1 MDVSYYGSGPVLSV
15 SHAISYLTCII
26 LLYIIININLSM
38 SIKILFVILHI
49 SSQAKTNYFRN
60 CLILTIML
68 AWVPRPLN
76 SILFFLDGKT
86 FNKSYI
92 IKCEFGSKFK
102 KT

>member
-1 MDVSYYGSGPVLSV
+1 MLVTYYGPGPVLSA
-15 SHAISYLTCII
+15 SHAMSYLTCTI
-26 LLYIIININLSM
+26 LLYTIININLSM
-38 SIKILFVILHI
+38 SIKILFVTLHI
-49 SSQAKTNYFRN
+49 ASQAETNYFRN

>member
-1 MDVSYYGSGPVLSV
+1 MDVSYYGPGPVLSA
-15 SHAISYLTCII
+15 SHAMSYLTCTI
-26 LLYIIININLSM
+26 LLYTIININLSM
-38 SIKILFVILHI
+38 SIEILFVILHI
-49 SSQAKTNYFRN
+49 ASQAETNYFRN
-60 CLILTIML
+60 CLILTML
-68 AWVPRPLN
+68 AWVPRSLN